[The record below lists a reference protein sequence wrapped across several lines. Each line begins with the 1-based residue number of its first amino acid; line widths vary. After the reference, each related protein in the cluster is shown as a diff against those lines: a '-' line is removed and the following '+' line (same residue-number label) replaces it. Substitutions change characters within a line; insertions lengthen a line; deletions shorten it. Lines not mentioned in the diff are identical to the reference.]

1 MIQLVSLIHLF
12 NRSRSMGC
20 ATSLIHS
27 SIKSFLTVQ
36 HRVFHLDRSKLL
48 AVLLATLLLES
59 CYALNAAE
67 LVDGKCILSDETVLV
82 FQKVEAKNLV
92 PGAENSIEIILVNKS
107 KESIEFTEITASCGC
122 VAAEPIEQKLNPGE
136 EVSLKIKLRSLATME
151 PATREVKIIDDR
163 NRMWQLAI
171 SCVNI
176 APFESFEDPLVF
188 EDYENIGDFKIKIKK
203 NLRAIESLLKA
214 TESARLG
221 ELKVRGLGVS
231 VDKIGLAENENYID
245 LEIRADPR
253 SIKLLGQSTE
263 MIEIQNSVFK
273 MQLPIVFKG
282 PRIPRISPRTVSRYK
297 LTEGLQRMMVLNV
310 DGEKEEIGFQGVDE
324 NRRRIEVDAERNGGS
339 DRVQLYNLSS
349 SYDKIKEC
357 RKIEVY
363 SRKNPDTIFAVLE
376 VIE

>member
-67 LVDGKCILSDETVLV
+67 LVDGKCILSEETVLV

-297 LTEGLQRMMVLNV
+297 LTEGLQRIMVLNV
-310 DGEKEEIGFQGVDE
+310 DGEKEEIGFRGVDE

>member
-1 MIQLVSLIHLF
+1 MIELVPWIYRY
-12 NRSRSMGC
+12 NGSRSMGC

-27 SIKSFLTVQ
+27 SIKSSLAVQ
-36 HRVFHLDRSKLL
+36 HRVFQLDRSKLL
-48 AVLLATLLLES
+48 ALLLATLLLES
-59 CYALNAAE
+59 CYSLNAAE

-107 KESIEFTEITASCGC
+107 KESIELTEITASCGC

-151 PATREVKIIDDR
+151 PATREVKIIDER

-188 EDYENIGDFKIKIKK
+188 EDYEKMEDFKIKIKK
-203 NLRAIESLLKA
+203 NLKAIESLLKA

-231 VDKIGLAENENYID
+231 VDKIGLAENENDID
-245 LEIRADPR
+245 LDIRADPR
-253 SIKLLGQSTE
+253 SIKLLGKSTE

-273 MQLPIVFKG
+273 VQLPIVFKG

-310 DGEKEEIGFQGVDE
+310 DGEKEEIGFRGVDE

>member
-36 HRVFHLDRSKLL
+36 HGVFHLDRSKLL

-245 LEIRADPR
+245 LTP
-253 SIKLLGQSTE
+253 
-263 MIEIQNSVFK
+263 VF
-273 MQLPIVFKG
+273 
-282 PRIPRISPRTVSRYK
+282 
-297 LTEGLQRMMVLNV
+297 
-310 DGEKEEIGFQGVDE
+310 
-324 NRRRIEVDAERNGGS
+324 
-339 DRVQLYNLSS
+339 
-349 SYDKIKEC
+349 
-357 RKIEVY
+357 
-363 SRKNPDTIFAVLE
+363 
-376 VIE
+376 

>member
-1 MIQLVSLIHLF
+1 MIKFVSLIHLF

-20 ATSLIHS
+20 ATSLINS
-27 SIKSFLTVQ
+27 SIKSSLTVQ

-203 NLRAIESLLKA
+203 ILRAIESLLKA

-310 DGEKEEIGFQGVDE
+310 DGEKEEIGFRGVDE

>member
-1 MIQLVSLIHLF
+1 MIELVPWIYRY
-12 NRSRSMGC
+12 NGSRSMGC

-27 SIKSFLTVQ
+27 SIKSSLAVQ
-36 HRVFHLDRSKLL
+36 HRVFQLDRSKLL
-48 AVLLATLLLES
+48 ALLLATLLLES
-59 CYALNAAE
+59 CYSLNAAE

-107 KESIEFTEITASCGC
+107 KESIELTEITASCGC

-151 PATREVKIIDDR
+151 PATREVKIIDER

-188 EDYENIGDFKIKIKK
+188 EDYEKIEDFKIKIKK
-203 NLRAIESLLKA
+203 NLKAIESLLKA
-214 TESARLG
+214 TESGRLG

-231 VDKIGLAENENYID
+231 VDKIGLAENENDID
-245 LEIRADPR
+245 LDIRADPR
-253 SIKLLGQSTE
+253 SIKLLGKSTE

-273 MQLPIVFKG
+273 VQLPIVFKG

-310 DGEKEEIGFQGVDE
+310 DGEKEEIGFRGVDE

>member
-1 MIQLVSLIHLF
+1 MIELVSLIHRY
-12 NRSRSMGC
+12 NKSRSMGC

-27 SIKSFLTVQ
+27 SIKSSLAVQ
-36 HRVFHLDRSKLL
+36 HRVFQLDRSKLL
-48 AVLLATLLLES
+48 ALLLATLLLES
-59 CYALNAAE
+59 CYSLNASE

-107 KESIEFTEITASCGC
+107 KESIELTEIKASCGC

-151 PATREVKIIDDR
+151 PATREVKIIDER

-188 EDYENIGDFKIKIKK
+188 EDYEKIEDFKIKIKK
-203 NLRAIESLLKA
+203 NLKAIESLLKA

-231 VDKIGLAENENYID
+231 VDKIGLAENENDID
-245 LEIRADPR
+245 LDIRADPR
-253 SIKLLGQSTE
+253 SIKLLGKSTE

-273 MQLPIVFKG
+273 VQLPIVFKG

-310 DGEKEEIGFQGVDE
+310 DGEKEEIGFRGVDE

>member
-27 SIKSFLTVQ
+27 SIKSFLSVQ

-203 NLRAIESLLKA
+203 NLRSIESLLKA

-297 LTEGLQRMMVLNV
+297 LTEGLQRIMVLNV
-310 DGEKEEIGFQGVDE
+310 DGEKEEIGFRGVDE

>member
-282 PRIPRISPRTVSRYK
+282 PRIPRISPRTLSRYK

>member
-27 SIKSFLTVQ
+27 SIKSFLSVQ

-203 NLRAIESLLKA
+203 NLRSIESLLKA

-245 LEIRADPR
+245 LELRADPR

-297 LTEGLQRMMVLNV
+297 LTEGLQRIMVLNV
-310 DGEKEEIGFQGVDE
+310 DGEKEEIGFRGVDE

>member
-1 MIQLVSLIHLF
+1 MIELVPWIYRY
-12 NRSRSMGC
+12 NGSRSMGC
-20 ATSLIHS
+20 ATSLIHFSTKS
-27 SIKSFLTVQ
+27 SSAVQPRFLQ
-36 HRVFHLDRSKLL
+36 LGRSRLL
-48 AVLLATLLLES
+48 ALFLASLLLES
-59 CYALNAAE
+59 CYSLNASE

-151 PATREVKIIDDR
+151 PATREVKIIDER

-188 EDYENIGDFKIKIKK
+188 EDYEKIEDFKIKIKK
-203 NLRAIESLLKA
+203 NLKAIESLLKA

-221 ELKVRGLGVS
+221 ELEVRGLGVS
-231 VDKIGLAENENYID
+231 VDKIGLTENENDID
-245 LEIRADPR
+245 LDIKADPR
-253 SIKLLGQSTE
+253 SIRLLGKSTE

-273 MQLPIVFKG
+273 VQLPIVFNG

-310 DGEKEEIGFQGVDE
+310 DGEKEEIGFRGVDE

>member
-1 MIQLVSLIHLF
+1 MIELVPWIYRY
-12 NRSRSMGC
+12 NGSRSMGC

-27 SIKSFLTVQ
+27 SIKSSLAVQ
-36 HRVFHLDRSKLL
+36 HRVFQLDRSKLL
-48 AVLLATLLLES
+48 ALLLATLLLES
-59 CYALNAAE
+59 CYSLNASE

-107 KESIEFTEITASCGC
+107 KESIELTEITASCGC

-151 PATREVKIIDDR
+151 PATREVKIIDER

-188 EDYENIGDFKIKIKK
+188 EDYEKIEDFKIKIKK
-203 NLRAIESLLKA
+203 NLKAIESLLKA
-214 TESARLG
+214 SESARLG

-231 VDKIGLAENENYID
+231 VDKIGLAENENDID
-245 LEIRADPR
+245 LDIRADPR
-253 SIKLLGQSTE
+253 SIKLLGKSTE

-273 MQLPIVFKG
+273 VQLPIVFKG

-310 DGEKEEIGFQGVDE
+310 DGEKEEIGFRGVDE

>member
-12 NRSRSMGC
+12 NRSRSTGC

-310 DGEKEEIGFQGVDE
+310 DGEKEEIGFRGVDE

>member
-297 LTEGLQRMMVLNV
+297 LTEGLQRIMVLNV
-310 DGEKEEIGFQGVDE
+310 DGEKEEIGFRGVDE

>member
-1 MIQLVSLIHLF
+1 
-12 NRSRSMGC
+12 
-20 ATSLIHS
+20 
-27 SIKSFLTVQ
+27 
-36 HRVFHLDRSKLL
+36 
-48 AVLLATLLLES
+48 
-59 CYALNAAE
+59 
-67 LVDGKCILSDETVLV
+67 
-82 FQKVEAKNLV
+82 
-92 PGAENSIEIILVNKS
+92 
-107 KESIEFTEITASCGC
+107 
-122 VAAEPIEQKLNPGE
+122 
-136 EVSLKIKLRSLATME
+136 ME
-151 PATREVKIIDDR
+151 PATREMKIIDER

-176 APFESFEDPLVF
+176 APFESFEDALVF
-188 EDYENIGDFKIKIKK
+188 EDYEKIEDFKIKIKK
-203 NLRAIESLLKA
+203 NLKAIESLLKA

-221 ELKVRGLGVS
+221 ELEVRGLGVS
-231 VDKIGLAENENYID
+231 VDKIGLAENEYDID
-245 LEIRADPR
+245 FDIRADPR
-253 SIKLLGQSTE
+253 SIKLLGKSTE

-273 MQLPIVFKG
+273 VQLPIVFKG

-310 DGEKEEIGFQGVDE
+310 DGEKEEIGFRGVDE

>member
-1 MIQLVSLIHLF
+1 MIELVPWIYRY
-12 NRSRSMGC
+12 NGSRSMGC

-27 SIKSFLTVQ
+27 SIKSSLAVQ
-36 HRVFHLDRSKLL
+36 HRVFQLDRSKLL
-48 AVLLATLLLES
+48 ALLLATLLLES
-59 CYALNAAE
+59 CYSLNASE

-107 KESIEFTEITASCGC
+107 KESIELTEITASCGC

-151 PATREVKIIDDR
+151 PATREVKIIDER

-188 EDYENIGDFKIKIKK
+188 EDYEKIEDFKIKIKK
-203 NLRAIESLLKA
+203 NLKAIESLLKA

-231 VDKIGLAENENYID
+231 VDKIGLAENENDID
-245 LEIRADPR
+245 LDIRADPR
-253 SIKLLGQSTE
+253 SIKLLGKSTE

-273 MQLPIVFKG
+273 VQLPIVFKG

-310 DGEKEEIGFQGVDE
+310 DGEKEEIGFRGVDE

>member
-282 PRIPRISPRTVSRYK
+282 PRIPRISPRTLSRYK

-310 DGEKEEIGFQGVDE
+310 DGEKEEIGFRGVDE

>member
-1 MIQLVSLIHLF
+1 MIELVPWIYRY
-12 NRSRSMGC
+12 NGSRSMGC

-27 SIKSFLTVQ
+27 SIKSSLAVQ
-36 HRVFHLDRSKLL
+36 HRVFQLDRSKLL
-48 AVLLATLLLES
+48 ALLLATLLLES
-59 CYALNAAE
+59 CYSLNAAE

-107 KESIEFTEITASCGC
+107 KESIELTEITASCGC

-151 PATREVKIIDDR
+151 PATREVKIIDER

-188 EDYENIGDFKIKIKK
+188 EDYEKIEDFKIKIKK
-203 NLRAIESLLKA
+203 NLKAIESLLKA
-214 TESARLG
+214 SESARLG

-231 VDKIGLAENENYID
+231 VDKIGLAENENDID
-245 LEIRADPR
+245 LDIRADPR
-253 SIKLLGQSTE
+253 SIKLLGKSTE

-273 MQLPIVFKG
+273 VQLPIVFKG

-310 DGEKEEIGFQGVDE
+310 DGEKEEIGFRGVDE

>member
-1 MIQLVSLIHLF
+1 MIELVPWIYRY
-12 NRSRSMGC
+12 NGSRSMGC
-20 ATSLIHS
+20 ATSLIHFSTKS
-27 SIKSFLTVQ
+27 SSAVQPRFLQ
-36 HRVFHLDRSKLL
+36 LGRSRLL
-48 AVLLATLLLES
+48 ALFLASLLLES
-59 CYALNAAE
+59 CYSLNASE

-151 PATREVKIIDDR
+151 PATREVKIIDER

-176 APFESFEDPLVF
+176 APFESVEDPLVF
-188 EDYENIGDFKIKIKK
+188 EDYEKIEDFKIKIKK
-203 NLRAIESLLKA
+203 NLKAIESLLKA

-231 VDKIGLAENENYID
+231 VDKIGLAENEDDID
-245 LEIRADPR
+245 LDIRADPR
-253 SIKLLGQSTE
+253 SIKLLGKSTE

-273 MQLPIVFKG
+273 VQLPIVFKG

-310 DGEKEEIGFQGVDE
+310 DGEKEEIGFRGVDE

>member
-67 LVDGKCILSDETVLV
+67 LVDGKCILSEETVSV

-310 DGEKEEIGFQGVDE
+310 DGEKEEIGFRGVDE

>member
-1 MIQLVSLIHLF
+1 MIKFVSLIHLF

-27 SIKSFLTVQ
+27 SIKSSLTVQ

-67 LVDGKCILSDETVLV
+67 LVDGKCILSEETVLV

-310 DGEKEEIGFQGVDE
+310 DGEKEEIGFRGVDE

>member
-1 MIQLVSLIHLF
+1 MIELVSWIHRY
-12 NRSRSMGC
+12 NGSRSIRC
-20 ATSLIHS
+20 ATSLIHLS
-27 SIKSFLTVQ
+27 TKSASAVQ
-36 HRVFHLDRSKLL
+36 HRVFQLDRSKLL
-48 AVLLATLLLES
+48 ALLLATLLLES
-59 CYALNAAE
+59 CYSLNAAE

-107 KESIEFTEITASCGC
+107 KESIELTEITASCGC

-151 PATREVKIIDDR
+151 PAAREVKIIDER

-176 APFESFEDPLVF
+176 APFESSEDPLVF
-188 EDYENIGDFKIKIKK
+188 EDYEKIEDFKIKIKK
-203 NLRAIESLLKA
+203 NLKAIESLLKA

-231 VDKIGLAENENYID
+231 VDKIGLTENENDID
-245 LEIRADPR
+245 LDIKADPR
-253 SIKLLGQSTE
+253 SIKLLGKSTE

-273 MQLPIVFKG
+273 VQLPIVFNG

-310 DGEKEEIGFQGVDE
+310 DGEKEEIGFRGVDE

>member
-310 DGEKEEIGFQGVDE
+310 DGEKEEIGFRGVDE

>member
-1 MIQLVSLIHLF
+1 MIKFVSLIHLF

-27 SIKSFLTVQ
+27 SIKSSLTVQ

-67 LVDGKCILSDETVLV
+67 LVDGKCILSEETVLV

-107 KESIEFTEITASCGC
+107 KESIEFKEITASCGC

-310 DGEKEEIGFQGVDE
+310 DGEKEEIGFRGVDE

>member
-1 MIQLVSLIHLF
+1 MIQLVSLINLF
-12 NRSRSMGC
+12 NRSRSMCC

-27 SIKSFLTVQ
+27 SIKSSLTVQ

-297 LTEGLQRMMVLNV
+297 LTEGLQRIMVLNV
-310 DGEKEEIGFQGVDE
+310 DGEKEEIGFRGVDE

-357 RKIEVY
+357 RKIGVY